1 MKKQENMTHTQ
12 EIKSVQTSPKMTQ
25 LLKLGRIWK
34 QLQEIKL
41 EGVMKK
47 LHIMNET
54 EKFELRNQNHKKEK
68 SRTEKYNL

>member
-1 MKKQENMTHTQ
+1 MKKQENMIHTQ

-54 EKFELRNQNHKKEK
+54 EKSELRN
-68 SRTEKYNL
+68 